1 MENKEI
7 KKEYSNGDLTIVW
20 KPRKCIHSG
29 VCVRS
34 LPKVYKPKA
43 KPWISMENATSDALK
58 SQIQLCPSGALTFYM
73 NDTQS

>member
-34 LPKVYKPKA
+34 LPKVYKPKS
-43 KPWISMENATSDALK
+43 KPWINMENASTDELK
-58 SQIQLCPSGALTFYM
+58 EQIHACPSGALTFYT
-73 NDTQS
+73 NET